1 MPSMLAENILTEN
14 LLSLNAVSFLTEEP
28 LRLRSGLV
36 TPIYIDNRMLIAH
49 PDAWHDVIETMASL
63 IEKWGLEYDVIAG
76 VEAGGLTHSAA
87 LAYRLFRPT
96 IYVRQNAKTYGN
108 LHRIEGGSVKGKR
121 VLIIEDHISTGL
133 SCLDA
138 IKTLREQ
145 GAIVTD
151 CVSITNFDMAETATL
166 FEEAGVKMHRMI
178 SFNKVVD
185 KAVEM
190 GHITEEQKKTIHEW
204 LKAPWTWA
212 ARQGLVASTRE
223 N

>member
-14 LLSLNAVSFLTEEP
+14 LLSFNAVSFMTEDP

-36 TPIYIDNRMLIAH
+36 TPIYIDNRRLITH

-63 IEKWGLEYDVIAG
+63 IEKWGLEYDIIAG

-96 IYVRQNAKTYGN
+96 IYVRRAAKTYGD
-108 LHRIEGGSVKGKR
+108 LDRIEGGSVAGKR

-145 GAIVTD
+145 GAEVTD
-151 CVSITNFDMAETATL
+151 CVSITSFDIDETATL
-166 FEEAGVKMHRMI
+166 FADAGVKIHSMI
-178 SFNKVVD
+178 AFNKIVE
-185 KAVEM
+185 KAVAM
-190 GHITEEQKKTIHEW
+190 GHIDEEQKKIIQEW
-204 LKAPWTWA
+204 LKTPWTWA
-212 ARQGLVASTRE
+212 ARRGLVAATRE

>member
-96 IYVRQNAKTYGN
+96 IYVRQNAKT
-108 LHRIEGGSVKGKR
+108 LASIALRR
-121 VLIIEDHISTGL
+121 LSTVIMNA
-133 SCLDA
+133 S
-138 IKTLREQ
+138 
-145 GAIVTD
+145 
-151 CVSITNFDMAETATL
+151 S
-166 FEEAGVKMHRMI
+166 
-178 SFNKVVD
+178 
-185 KAVEM
+185 
-190 GHITEEQKKTIHEW
+190 
-204 LKAPWTWA
+204 
-212 ARQGLVASTRE
+212 VASFCLATAASISPLKVARLSPSIKSLSALKCLASH
-223 N
+223 NIWSS